1 MALDRREVSTEQDA
15 ERVERVAQLL
25 PAMLLRDDPRVQQAY
40 TAWSARTISEA
51 ASGIPVFDSIAA
63 DAVQFTSLVRTLGLA
78 RFSWLSQRLFWAFV
92 ERPVQLHIEISLP
105 REPPWFNATT
115 GRAGKDGQTHREGRR
130 VKNPPDSWKALE
142 REWIRERRL
151 DGVNVHAARET
162 VKNGVR
168 RAEQLL
174 NCIHERPR
182 R

>member
-1 MALDRREVSTEQDA
+1 M
-15 ERVERVAQLL
+15 
-25 PAMLLRDDPRVQQAY
+25 VQ
-40 TAWSARTISEA
+40 R
-51 ASGIPVFDSIAA
+51 
-63 DAVQFTSLVRTLGLA
+63 
-78 RFSWLSQRLFWAFV
+78 
-92 ERPVQLHIEISLP
+92 
-105 REPPWFNATT
+105 TT
-115 GRAGKDGQTHREGRR
+115 GRAGKDGQTHREDLERYITWFYRRR